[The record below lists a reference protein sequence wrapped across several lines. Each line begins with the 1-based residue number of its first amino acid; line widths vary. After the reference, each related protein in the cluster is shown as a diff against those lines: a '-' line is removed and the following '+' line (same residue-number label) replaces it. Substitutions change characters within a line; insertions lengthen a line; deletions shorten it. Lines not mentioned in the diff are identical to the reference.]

1 MRLRFVSPLLILLVA
16 SLSGL
21 AQEAQTVRVGVAV
34 MENSAGR
41 SVPGNVE
48 QAHLV
53 KAIND
58 LKPDKKTHV
67 KVEAVP
73 LQASS
78 GTDAQDE
85 AMRLKCQY
93 IVYTRLT
100 ELRTATDPYQHVP
113 GTIETNPNSQWNSQN
128 GRTQT
133 VDPEWRA
140 TVEYKL
146 TTTSG
151 AMVAGVPYSTQQN
164 TSNEIGTVSIVMD
177 RIANALAAEVKKGLP
192 AMRE

>member
-1 MRLRFVSPLLILLVA
+1 MRLRFISVPLIFLVT

-21 AQEAQTVRVGVAV
+21 AQESQTVRVGVAL
-34 MENSAGR
+34 MENGAGR

-48 QAHLV
+48 QANLV

-58 LKPDKKTHV
+58 QKPDKKTHV
-67 KVEAVP
+67 KVEAVA

-85 AMRLKCQY
+85 ALQLKCQY

-100 ELRTATDPYQHVP
+100 ELRNASDPYQPVP
-113 GTIETNPNSQWNSQN
+113 GTIETNPNSQWNVRDPRAQN
-128 GRTQT
+128 

-146 TTTSG
+146 TTTGG
-151 AMVAGVPYSTQQN
+151 AMIAGAPYSTQQN
-164 TSNEIGTVSIVMD
+164 TSNEIGTVAIVMN
-177 RIANALAAEVKKGLP
+177 RVANAVVAEAKKGSP